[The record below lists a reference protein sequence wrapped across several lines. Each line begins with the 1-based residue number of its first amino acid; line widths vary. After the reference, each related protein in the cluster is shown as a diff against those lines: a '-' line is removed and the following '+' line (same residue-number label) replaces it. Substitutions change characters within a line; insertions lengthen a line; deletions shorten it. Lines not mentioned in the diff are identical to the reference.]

1 MDFDE
6 RQCWRRRYKSP
17 ICGRSAA
24 RDLGT
29 RVNVARTTE
38 MMERGG
44 TPTIYGG
51 GAYVSFGFL
60 NLHQRK
66 MAKSAPSLICGFED
80 GHLSNG

>member
-17 ICGRSAA
+17 ICGRRRSAA

-29 RVNVARTTE
+29 TVNVARTTE

-51 GAYVSFGFL
+51 GA
-60 NLHQRK
+60 
-66 MAKSAPSLICGFED
+66 
-80 GHLSNG
+80 

>member
-6 RQCWRRRYKSP
+6 RQCWRRRYESP

-29 RVNVARTTE
+29 TGNVARTTE
-38 MMERGG
+38 MMEREEGLQRS
-44 TPTIYGG
+44 T
-51 GAYVSFGFL
+51 AEEHMSFGFL

-66 MAKSAPSLICGFED
+66 MAKIAPSLICGFEN